1 MAEVITRLRVESS
14 EYDSKIN
21 RARQGLLHMEEACR
35 KAGDTLAVLKKE
47 DKAFV
52 ESLGSM
58 ETVSRTARGS
68 VNELTQAF
76 TDLSIQYKR
85 LTDEEKKGDFGKA
98 LSASLSQLKTRIDV
112 ARQDLADVTA
122 ELNGNAGG
130 GGGFLSGLGN
140 KMGGAL
146 QVFAGNML
154 TKAAGMVANI
164 GSEMAGVVRQSI
176 ELSRSAEGIQRAYE
190 RLGRGDL
197 MAKLKEE
204 THGTVSELQLMKAAV
219 KFNDFNL
226 PVEQLGTMLAFAQQ
240 KAQDTGQSVDYMVE
254 SIVTGLGRKSLMILD
269 NLGLSASEIKERM
282 KETGDMTTAVAD
294 IIRDRM
300 SQAGGYVET
309 AASRAAKANAD
320 LEDSMKRLG
329 DTFKPLA
336 DSFTSTINS
345 MKVSAIDLLNSAIK
359 PLIDSLTVAGALRK
373 NDVDAAQK
381 LNELRSKDSGFSQ
394 QFNYNVT
401 MREYQRSIEAA
412 EKQLAQLQST
422 PTMNS
427 PTTGINSDPFANRR
441 AHLQRAID
449 ALKAE
454 MEAYKTGAQQILNS
468 ATPTNGGNVAPTADP
483 TKTPKTPKSVAK
495 ELDPMQVAQKR
506 IADLTKEALTAD
518 DSRLG
523 VIREEVAAL
532 QQEVSLYER
541 RQQFASG
548 QSALPTGPV
557 GVESGYITRE
567 RQNQRTPS
575 ALEKAEYETRLS
587 VRAHDVKVDTATLNT
602 VLADALRN
610 EIDLTELDL
619 TPLASKIASGIN
631 VPDETWQTIIDQ
643 YNAMREQIGLDPI
656 VIDIKTGNIGK
667 DVAKTAQDT
676 NKAWQAAASAISSA
690 GSAMQSMENPAAKV
704 AGIVMQAIANVALGF
719 AQASASPAT
728 GAAGVF
734 GWIAA
739 ATAGVATMTA
749 TIAQIKSATKGGF
762 AQGGIVPGNN
772 FTGDNLRTSDYGINS
787 GELVLTRAQTGNLAQ
802 QLQGDGE
809 GVGVVDLEVRGESL
823 YVVLGNYLT
832 SSGKSLKKWVQ

>member
-122 ELNGNAGG
+122 ELNGNVGG

-140 KMGGAL
+140 KMGGAI

-154 TKAAGMVANI
+154 TKAAGAVANI
-164 GSEMAGVVRQSI
+164 GSEMANVVRQSI
-176 ELSRSAEGIQRAYE
+176 ELSRSAEGIERAYE

-269 NLGLSASEIKERM
+269 NLGLSAAEIKERM

-300 SQAGGYVET
+300 AQAGGYVET

-320 LEDSMKRLG
+320 LEDGMKRLG

-359 PLIDSLTVAGALRK
+359 PLINSLTVAGALRK
-373 NDVDAAQK
+373 NGVDAAQK

-394 QFNYNVT
+394 QFNYNAT

-412 EKQLAQLQST
+412 EKQLAQLQKT
-422 PTMNS
+422 PTINS

-441 AHLQRAID
+441 NDLQRAIEG
-449 ALKAE
+449 LKAE
-454 MEAYKTGAQQILNS
+454 MEAYKAGAQQILNS

-483 TKTPKTPKSVAK
+483 TKTSKSVAK

-532 QQEVSLYER
+532 QQEVVLYER
-541 RQQFASG
+541 RQQYISG
-548 QSALPTGPV
+548 KSELPTGSV
-557 GVESGYITRE
+557 GVEPGYIASAR
-567 RQNQRTPS
+567 RNQRTPS
-575 ALEKAEYETRLS
+575 ALEKAEYEARLT
-587 VRAHDVKVDTATLNT
+587 VRAEDVKVDTATLNT

-610 EIDLTELDL
+610 GIDVTGLDL
-619 TPLASKIASGIN
+619 TPLADKVAAGIN

-643 YNAMREQIGLDPI
+643 YNDMREQIGLDPI

-676 NKAWQAAASAISSA
+676 NKAWQAAASAITSA
-690 GSAMQSMENPAAKV
+690 GSALQNMEDPAAKV

-802 QLQGDGE
+802 QLQGDSS
-809 GVGVVDLEVRGESL
+809 GVSVVDMEVRGEAL
-823 YVVLGNYLT
+823 YVVLGNYLDA
-832 SSGKSLKKWVQ
+832 SGKTLKKWVQ